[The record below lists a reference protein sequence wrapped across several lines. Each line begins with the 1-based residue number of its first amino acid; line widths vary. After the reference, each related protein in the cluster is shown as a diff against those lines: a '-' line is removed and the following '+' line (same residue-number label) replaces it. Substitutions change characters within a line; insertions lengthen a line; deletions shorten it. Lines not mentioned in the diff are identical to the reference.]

1 MLNMLKG
8 QPEQLINVSQLGVGA
23 AWKTSG
29 GGQKGFMGRFKRA
42 VGTDLD
48 LAAVAFSSGAPKR
61 MCWFDNEDAFDDGSL
76 VTSGDNR
83 NGKSDGDDEFIKADL
98 LSVPASIDTI
108 VFIVSAYK
116 EGVSFNNVEGITLNV
131 YDMSAG
137 QGQKK
142 IGEFMPDIDSRGN
155 AAVVAKVKRGDL
167 GSWDVE
173 VINEIGNARSR
184 NALLDL
190 AKRYV

>member
-8 QPEQLINVSQLGVGA
+8 QSEQLVNVSQLGVGA

-29 GGQKGFMGRFKRA
+29 GGQKGLLGRFRKA

-48 LAAVAFSSGAPKR
+48 LAAVAFSGGAPKR
-61 MCWFDNEDAFDDGSL
+61 MCWFDNQDAFDNGSL
-76 VTSGDNR
+76 VTYGDSR
-83 NGKSDGDDEFIKADL
+83 SGKSDGDDEFIKADL
-98 LSVPASIDTI
+98 TSLPASIDTV

-116 EGVSFNNVEGITLNV
+116 EGVSFDNVEGITLNV
-131 YDMSAG
+131 YDMGA
-137 QGQKK
+137 GQKK
-142 IGEFMPDIDSRGN
+142 IGDFMPDIDSRGN
-155 AAVVAKVKRGDL
+155 AAVVAKVKRNEL
-167 GSWDVE
+167 GVWYVD